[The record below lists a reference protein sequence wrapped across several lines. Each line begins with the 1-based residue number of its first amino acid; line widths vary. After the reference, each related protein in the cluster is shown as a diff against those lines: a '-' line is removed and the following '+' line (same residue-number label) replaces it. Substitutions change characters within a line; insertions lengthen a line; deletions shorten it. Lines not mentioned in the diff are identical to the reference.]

1 MKDFVLD
8 RRTIA
13 LIISVMLLWAVFVVP
28 GGAPWTGVVWV
39 SALALLFVTTAIL
52 LFGVART
59 PTMAEVIRGVESEPK
74 PAATR
79 PRT

>member
-13 LIISVMLLWAVFVVP
+13 LIIAAMLVWGVFVVP
-28 GGAPWTGVVWV
+28 GGAAWTGVVWV
-39 SALALLFVTTAIL
+39 SALALLFVSTAIL
-52 LFGVART
+52 LFGASRT
-59 PTMAEVIRGVESEPK
+59 PTMAQVIRGVESEPK
-74 PAATR
+74 SALR

>member
-13 LIISVMLLWAVFVVP
+13 LIIAAMLVWGVFVVP
-28 GGAPWTGVVWV
+28 GGAAWTGVVWV
-39 SALALLFVTTAIL
+39 SALALLFVSTAIL
-52 LFGVART
+52 LFGAART
-59 PTMAEVIRGVESEPK
+59 PTMAQVIRGVESEPK
-74 PAATR
+74 PAPR